1 MSKGVDW
8 FGPTGWLLS
17 LVLAVPAIAILVWLG
32 LVRNEMKLEKATR
45 KKME

>member
-17 LVLAVPAIAILVWLG
+17 LVLLVPAIAILVWLG
-32 LVRNEMKLEKATR
+32 LVRHEMKLEKETR